1 MTDLIKGLLSQMSS
15 KFNEQTNPEL
25 VKKLDFHDDKTLKWK
40 TLINNTYA
48 KKDREKR
55 NKNRN
60 KDGED
65 LTDDKSSIQ
74 QQEPSTSTS
83 SLINTDISLN
93 SSDSDNKIIDSESM
107 DNAEE
112 TKSNQSISEKFG
124 NNVKEKKIVIDDDLH
139 TPEQKSNAA
148 AQQAASTHTLK
159 GDDDEKNIISTN
171 LPQLNTNSQA
181 IESSNTKVTQTTV
194 TTTALTADKKH
205 DDNTVIMS
213 SKINENVSSIGVAL
227 SDDDKKAVSSTS
239 TAGKT
244 SKVPATI
251 TNNSNTCNKIIDKTI
266 SSSRNLRSNRNST
279 IQQNILQNS
288 STTPTQR
295 QMSNSSSTMSDD
307 KNKSDEIAVKSDL
320 DENEI
325 TNNEDSSN
333 ATTDTTPSVVKKGRG
348 RPRLEINKNLYNN
361 NTNVTNNVVALKS
374 SNDGSGSAA
383 EGNENELDI
392 NQKRGRGRMP
402 KTRSIN
408 ESVSEEKKCET
419 PTEDVDVKKEMEI
432 EELPK
437 RRGRSRKLVEGKDAT
452 ADSSVKDEKEIDII
466 QSNDDE
472 TSKSQDHMDASKRK
486 RGRLMKKPNEIDL
499 PVEDKT
505 DIKPSTSATNTP
517 ESPDDAKPRLLMTIR
532 TDKSAVP
539 KIIALNANTN
549 GNSSEN
555 STTNVVPE
563 NNVTEDQEKV
573 IKKRG
578 RRPKVIT
585 GKQTQAKKTTRSAK
599 DESDG
604 NISTEQQIPSPRKV
618 DPVLLAPPIGRMR
631 SQRRIKPTAKILE
644 NEELRQGFEVTNCK
658 RLSLS
663 NENLID
669 SFMIE
674 RSPPA
679 ASRSG
684 HDSST
689 TRSPNVSS
697 PNHTSHDNNQ
707 ENSPILNK
715 MNFPNKKAC
724 RDPQEFLNEIKSF
737 KIGTNRSPEDNK
749 KLTKS
754 QHRRLIKQKEKHLG
768 LLGLRP
774 KNDYSSSSNESDSE
788 EFNPH
793 NTSSSKR
800 PTITLRLRNQH
811 KSSMGISPADHKR
824 NVNLRKREND
834 RDILQSEKRMK
845 MASVTSSAK
854 EMETSDDDDCF
865 VVESNSKTQNE
876 GKENNHI
883 NLVCSCH
890 QKTKYYIKQGQHVSL
905 SVNGKIFCCAI
916 DEIEKR
922 KIGCTNELT
931 DSLICLYRPSVKV
944 SYMALCSSHKKRFA
958 AHNCCSGCGLFC
970 TQGTFVICSNKH
982 FFHRNCAT
990 KYILNTPYEPNNPNY
1005 TGPTLLLK
1013 CPHCGIDAPDYDYR
1027 VTMRCENLPVFIQH
1041 RSNVPKPA
1049 KMGTMLRHPQ
1059 NNHVIQLNSLIL
1071 NIDKL
1076 IPDTVMQILKTAYDR
1091 LKLQHGTSDLSKL
1104 FAPKDVFHAIYR
1116 KDGEERISEI
1126 IASGF
1131 NLMTPLKDFHNGTCL
1146 HLISNF
1152 GTLTMAY
1159 LILSRANSHDFVN
1172 MMDKEMRTPIMYSV
1186 AGKKHDI
1193 LKLLCQCGA
1202 DVTIKGPDGMTVLH
1216 LAAKS
1221 GNLGATQIILENY
1234 RQIATI
1240 SKLQKFINTT
1250 DDGHWTPLVWAAEN
1264 GHGEIVNYLIS
1275 LGADPNICDSENN
1288 TVLHW
1293 ASLAGKLESIYPL
1306 MTNSDLNIQ
1315 NIHGDTALHISA
1327 RQSKPRICMLL
1338 MAHGANLNI
1347 RNLAN
1352 ETPLD
1357 VADEKGECA
1366 KLLRFN
1372 MDLRTIGI
1380 GGFKSNIGDKLILC
1394 NDISNGRE
1402 IYPIQISRNLQHSDE
1417 TILPDFKYITKN
1429 ILLQNSIQIDQRISQ
1444 MRICACSDNCISENC
1459 QCAQIS
1465 LQNWYNIDGRLIAN
1479 FNYTDP
1485 PMLFECN
1492 DVCGCNKLLCK
1503 NRVVQNG
1510 IKLPLTVFECDD
1522 KVKGFG
1528 VKCLTRIRKGS
1539 FVAQYLGEILTDQE
1553 ADRRTDD
1560 SYFFD
1565 LGASDHCIDANFYGN
1580 VSRFFNHSCSPNIVP
1595 VRVYFE
1601 HQDLRFPKIALF
1613 ASKDI
1618 EPGEEIA
1625 FDYGEKFWMIKY
1637 KYFKC
1642 LCKSDKCHY
1651 SADMIDKTVAEYHKR
1666 HGGGVSN

>member
-93 SSDSDNKIIDSESM
+93 SSDSDDKIKDSESM
-107 DNAEE
+107 DIAEE

-148 AQQAASTHTLK
+148 AQQATSTHTLK

-213 SKINENVSSIGVAL
+213 SKNNENVSSIGVAL

-239 TAGKT
+239 TAVKT
-244 SKVPATI
+244 SKVTATT

-266 SSSRNLRSNRNST
+266 SSSRNLRSNRNSS
-279 IQQNILQNS
+279 IQQNILQTN

-307 KNKSDEIAVKSDL
+307 KNKSDEIAISKSDL

-333 ATTDTTPSVVKKGRG
+333 ATTDTTPSSSVVKKGRG
-348 RPRLEINKNLYNN
+348 RPRLEVNKNLNNNNSN

-437 RRGRSRKLVEGKDAT
+437 RRGRSRKLIEEKDAT
-452 ADSSVKDEKEIDII
+452 ADSSIKDEKEIDII

-472 TSKSQDHMDASKRK
+472 TSKSQDQMDSPKRK
-486 RGRLMKKPNEIDL
+486 RGRLIKKPNEIDL
-499 PVEDKT
+499 SVEDKN
-505 DIKPSTSATNTP
+505 DIKPSTSVTNTP

-539 KIIALNANTN
+539 KIIALNANNTN
-549 GNSSEN
+549 GNTSEN
-555 STTNVVPE
+555 STTAVAIE
-563 NNVTEDQEKV
+563 NNEDQEKI

-578 RRPKVIT
+578 RRPKALT

-669 SFMIE
+669 PFMIE
-674 RSPPA
+674 RSPPT

-689 TRSPNVSS
+689 IRSPNVAS

-707 ENSPILNK
+707 DNSPILNK
-715 MNFPNKKAC
+715 MNFPNKKPC

-737 KIGTNRSPEDNK
+737 KIGMNRSPEDNK

-774 KNDYSSSSNESDSE
+774 KNDYSSSSNESDTE
-788 EFNPH
+788 EFNP
-793 NTSSSKR
+793 NYTSSSKR
-800 PTITLRLRNQH
+800 PAITLRLRNQQ
-811 KSSMGISPADHKR
+811 KSSMGISPADHRR

-845 MASVTSSAK
+845 MANATSSTK
-854 EMETSDDDDCF
+854 EIESSDDDDCI

-931 DSLICLYRPSVKV
+931 DSLISLYRPSVKV

-958 AHNCCSGCGLFC
+958 SHNCCSGCGLFC

-1041 RSNVPKPA
+1041 RSNVP
-1049 KMGTMLRHPQ
+1049 
-1059 NNHVIQLNSLIL
+1059 
-1071 NIDKL
+1071 
-1076 IPDTVMQILKTAYDR
+1076 
-1091 LKLQHGTSDLSKL
+1091 
-1104 FAPKDVFHAIYR
+1104 
-1116 KDGEERISEI
+1116 
-1126 IASGF
+1126 
-1131 NLMTPLKDFHNGTCL
+1131 
-1146 HLISNF
+1146 
-1152 GTLTMAY
+1152 
-1159 LILSRANSHDFVN
+1159 
-1172 MMDKEMRTPIMYSV
+1172 
-1186 AGKKHDI
+1186 
-1193 LKLLCQCGA
+1193 
-1202 DVTIKGPDGMTVLH
+1202 
-1216 LAAKS
+1216 
-1221 GNLGATQIILENY
+1221 
-1234 RQIATI
+1234 
-1240 SKLQKFINTT
+1240 
-1250 DDGHWTPLVWAAEN
+1250 
-1264 GHGEIVNYLIS
+1264 
-1275 LGADPNICDSENN
+1275 
-1288 TVLHW
+1288 
-1293 ASLAGKLESIYPL
+1293 
-1306 MTNSDLNIQ
+1306 
-1315 NIHGDTALHISA
+1315 
-1327 RQSKPRICMLL
+1327 
-1338 MAHGANLNI
+1338 
-1347 RNLAN
+1347 
-1352 ETPLD
+1352 
-1357 VADEKGECA
+1357 
-1366 KLLRFN
+1366 
-1372 MDLRTIGI
+1372 
-1380 GGFKSNIGDKLILC
+1380 
-1394 NDISNGRE
+1394 
-1402 IYPIQISRNLQHSDE
+1402 
-1417 TILPDFKYITKN
+1417 
-1429 ILLQNSIQIDQRISQ
+1429 
-1444 MRICACSDNCISENC
+1444 
-1459 QCAQIS
+1459 
-1465 LQNWYNIDGRLIAN
+1465 
-1479 FNYTDP
+1479 
-1485 PMLFECN
+1485 
-1492 DVCGCNKLLCK
+1492 
-1503 NRVVQNG
+1503 
-1510 IKLPLTVFECDD
+1510 
-1522 KVKGFG
+1522 
-1528 VKCLTRIRKGS
+1528 
-1539 FVAQYLGEILTDQE
+1539 
-1553 ADRRTDD
+1553 
-1560 SYFFD
+1560 
-1565 LGASDHCIDANFYGN
+1565 
-1580 VSRFFNHSCSPNIVP
+1580 
-1595 VRVYFE
+1595 
-1601 HQDLRFPKIALF
+1601 
-1613 ASKDI
+1613 
-1618 EPGEEIA
+1618 
-1625 FDYGEKFWMIKY
+1625 
-1637 KYFKC
+1637 
-1642 LCKSDKCHY
+1642 
-1651 SADMIDKTVAEYHKR
+1651 
-1666 HGGGVSN
+1666 